1 MGRLRNDG
9 RRRSQQLTRVCTN
22 DGKESFVSLLNL
34 RVFALLQC
42 SLAALVAGCGGESG
56 MGLVSGKVTVDGQ
69 VPAAGSSITFF
80 PTDGKQSAGATLADG
95 NYSVNVPTG
104 ESRVEIRVPRPVVS
118 APPAVPKQGP
128 GSEGPAGG
136 GYITESLPA
145 KYNDK
150 TELNVAGGTNQK
162 DWEVSTKP

>member
-1 MGRLRNDG
+1 
-9 RRRSQQLTRVCTN
+9 
-22 DGKESFVSLLNL
+22 VSLLRL
-34 RVFALLQC
+34 RESVLLHC
-42 SLAALVAGCGGESG
+42 LIAAIFVGCGGETG

-150 TELNVAGGTNQK
+150 TELKLNVAGGTNQK